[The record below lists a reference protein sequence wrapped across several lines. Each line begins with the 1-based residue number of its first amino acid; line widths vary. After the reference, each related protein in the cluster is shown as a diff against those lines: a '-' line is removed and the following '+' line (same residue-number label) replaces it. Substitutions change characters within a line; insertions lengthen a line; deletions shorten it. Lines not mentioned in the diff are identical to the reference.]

1 MGCPSLRQ
9 VTFLTRVWTHISC
22 SARQILYH
30 WATREALILRILLAK
45 LREKT
50 DNVEPGGVNSLEV
63 QRRALKCQGPHPRSQ
78 RYNGRRPGREDR
90 HESSQCPVTSEGHRA
105 IDIKFY
111 EAGKREQSEKR
122 EKRKGK
128 GRRSACQRCRDPY
141 LLSSASTSKKKMF
154 DKCYT
159 VWVLGLLEHA
169 TSPVAQM
176 VKNLP
181 AMQETWVRSLG
192 WEDTLE
198 KEMATYSKILALR
211 IPWTEE
217 PHGS

>member
-1 MGCPSLRQ
+1 MPSDQWRAQ
-9 VTFLTRVWTHISC
+9 SHWHK
-22 SARQILYH
+22 IL
-30 WATREALILRILLAK
+30 W
-45 LREKT
+45 
-50 DNVEPGGVNSLEV
+50 GGKERT
-63 QRRALKCQGPHPRSQ
+63 QR
-78 RYNGRRPGREDR
+78 
-90 HESSQCPVTSEGHRA
+90 
-105 IDIKFY
+105 
-111 EAGKREQSEKR
+111 EKR

-141 LLSSASTSKKKMF
+141 LLSSASTSKKRMF

-217 PHGS
+217 PHGSQSRGSQRVRHDWATNSFTTEILLSL